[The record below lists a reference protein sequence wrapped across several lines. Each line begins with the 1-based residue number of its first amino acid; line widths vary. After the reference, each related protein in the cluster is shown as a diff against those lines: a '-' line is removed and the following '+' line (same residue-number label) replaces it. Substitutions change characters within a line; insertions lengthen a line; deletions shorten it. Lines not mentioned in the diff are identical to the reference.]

1 MKVTHIFTVLLFAL
15 ISALGATAQNTATA
29 ISDTEKEKLETCL
42 KNEDWD
48 SAIQLAQDF
57 QNRIEASTDR
67 TYETGVAYLEY
78 GQKVLAAHVLK
89 GDSAI
94 VAPTVKTV
102 LQKYDELKFTTTS
115 NIEALTI
122 EAYKLDFMRFFNLLK
137 KWEDYITYGEK
148 GLHRLSSLG
157 FRIGAE
163 QDKVATSVLQTLMGV
178 ACNQLGLAYL
188 KQDNL
193 AGAKHYWNSI
203 NLVVS
208 SFYNVFP
215 SEKSND
221 FYKTFGAQN
230 MDSIPRGFYYVE
242 KIRWQGQ
249 EFKDSVIYNTIHL
262 GEDNISHNIV
272 FYEINNSAIYSI
284 HQNNLLP
291 TRIDSCGFTST
302 WINPNQGGTIP
313 FGAEVEIDYK
323 KVSHTEVPLL
333 QKLHTFLHAENS
345 STENKLIGTWRA
357 VSESKGITLDPN
369 ALPYVKV
376 YRPESRVVIHGK
388 KILLNLPF
396 FPGNYTSE
404 IRIDSVD
411 YLPDG
416 NTREG
421 GNPCT
426 IVWLNE
432 NTHKLQY
439 KDARGQLREE
449 IWERCELPDYL
460 KMIK

>member
-15 ISALGATAQNTATA
+15 ISALGATAQNTATT
-29 ISDTEKEKLETCL
+29 ISDSEKEILETCFN
-42 KNEDWD
+42 NEDWD
-48 SAIQLAQDF
+48 RVIQLAQEF

-67 TYETGVAYLEY
+67 THATGVAYLEY
-78 GQKVLAAHVLK
+78 AKKILKGQMLK

-94 VAPTVKTV
+94 VGPTIKTM

-115 NIEALTI
+115 NIESLII
-122 EAYKLDFMRFFNLLK
+122 EAYKLDIIKVFQLLGL
-137 KWEDYITYGEK
+137 WEDYIFYGEK
-148 GLHRLSSLG
+148 GMNRLSSLA
-157 FRIGAE
+157 FLVGAE
-163 QDKVATSVLQTLMGV
+163 QNQATTSSLQTLMGA
-178 ACNQLGLAYL
+178 ACNQSGLAYV
-188 KQDNL
+188 KQNNL
-193 AGAKHYWNSI
+193 AGAKHYWNTI
-203 NLVVS
+203 NLVFPT
-208 SFYNVFP
+208 FYNVFR

-221 FYKTFGAQN
+221 FYKTFSPLN
-230 MDSIPRGFYYVE
+230 LDSIPRGFYYVE

-262 GEDNISHNIV
+262 GEDNVSQNIV

-345 STENKLIGTWRA
+345 STENKLIGIWRA
-357 VSESKGITLDPN
+357 VSESKGLTLDPN

-376 YRPESRVVIHGK
+376 YRPESRGIIHGK

-404 IRIDSVD
+404 IRIDNVD

>member
-1 MKVTHIFTVLLFAL
+1 MKATHIFTTLLFVL
-15 ISALGATAQNTATA
+15 ISALGATAQNTATT
-29 ISDTEKEKLETCL
+29 ISDSEKEILETCFN
-42 KNEDWD
+42 NEDWD
-48 SAIQLAQDF
+48 RVIQLAQEF

-67 TYETGVAYLEY
+67 THATGVTYLEY
-78 GQKVLAAHVLK
+78 AKKILKGQMLK

-94 VAPTVKTV
+94 VGSTIKTM

-115 NIEALTI
+115 NIESLII
-122 EAYKLDFMRFFNLLK
+122 EAYKLDIIKVFQLLGL
-137 KWEDYITYGEK
+137 WEDYISYGEK
-148 GLHRLSSLG
+148 GMNRLSSLA
-157 FRIGAE
+157 FLVGAE
-163 QDKVATSVLQTLMGV
+163 QNQTTTSLLQTLMGA
-178 ACNQLGLAYL
+178 ACNQSGLAYV
-188 KQDNL
+188 KQNNL
-193 AGAKHYWNSI
+193 AGAKHYWNTI
-203 NLVVS
+203 NLVFPT
-208 SFYNVFP
+208 FYNVFR

-221 FYKTFGAQN
+221 FYKTFSPLN
-230 MDSIPRGFYYVE
+230 LDSIPRGFYYVE